1 MKKLA
6 TEFGIKIIWF
16 YGEPGHGR
24 GLVDA
29 ISPFGCK
36 QQLRR
41 EIVTNDSQFQ
51 NAEGMVQFLT
61 QYFSTDNSKENHL
74 VHVTKTANIKANKR
88 GEFEL
93 RPCKK
98 FMSLL

>member
-1 MKKLA
+1 
-6 TEFGIKIIWF
+6 
-16 YGEPGHGR
+16 
-24 GLVDA
+24 
-29 ISPFGCK
+29 
-36 QQLRR
+36 
-41 EIVTNDSQFQ
+41 
-51 NAEGMVQFLT
+51 MVQFLT